1 MANHPL
7 HPAAVHWPIALIST
21 AFGVDLLNALHS
33 YIPSAAIDYLP
44 QPTELTVLSYY
55 ALSAGLLSGVAA
67 VVTGVVSASRMMTK
81 AGSILEADKKTLKP
95 KFKTLFAHAALND
108 LALVAGAGYW
118 WLRRQSG
125 GPVYVPE
132 IRLLGLGGAVVAVQL
147 FAARLGGILVYGYGA
162 GIGGARPKG
171 KAQ

>member
-1 MANHPL
+1 MN
-7 HPAAVHWPIALIST
+7 AV
-21 AFGVDLLNALHS
+21 HS
-33 YIPSAAIDYLP
+33 YIPATALSYLP
-44 QPTELTVLSYY
+44 EPTELTIISYY

-67 VVTGVVSASRMMTK
+67 VLTGVVSASRMMTK
-81 AGSILEADKKTLKP
+81 QGSILEADKKTVKP

-108 LALVAGAGYW
+108 IALLAGVGYW
-118 WLRRQSG
+118 WVRRQAG

-147 FAARLGGILVYGYGA
+147 FAARLGGTLVYGYGA